1 MRTAKKVLGGRKK
14 NERWAHRD
22 SMVHSMY
29 DDEHSLKCQCHLN
42 EGSQGPR
49 ESGDYERERYG
60 QFERLI
66 DMRSGQRTEDCATR
80 TMREVAPYL
89 QKLPI
94 VYAFLS

>member
-1 MRTAKKVLGGRKK
+1 VVEKRTKDGPRTH
-14 NERWAHRD
+14 NRD
-22 SMVHSMY
+22 STVHSMY
-29 DDEHSLKCQCHLN
+29 DDERSLKCQCHLN

-66 DMRSGQRTEDCATR
+66 DMRSGQRTEDCATH